1 MKKNKPTI
9 SDFDRGYWAAVQ
21 NVLSLNVRADRQTA
35 EQLITQGG
43 FDRSTCLAL
52 ISGNSFNSDV
62 LMDIVNKIYPAES
75 KK

>member
-35 EQLITQGG
+35 EQLIKQAGL
-43 FDRSTCLAL
+43 DHSKCLAL
-52 ISGNSFNSDV
+52 IDENSFNGDI
-62 LMDIVNKIYPAES
+62 LMDIVNEIYPA
-75 KK
+75 KNK